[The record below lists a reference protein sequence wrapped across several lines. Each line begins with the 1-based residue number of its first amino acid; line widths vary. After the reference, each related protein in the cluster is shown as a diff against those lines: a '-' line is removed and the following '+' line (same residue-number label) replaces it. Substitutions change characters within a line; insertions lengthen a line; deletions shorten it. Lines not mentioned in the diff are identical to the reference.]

1 MMNPAQTLVVI
12 TLPKH
17 LYHYRNFFNVYGLY
31 KTNLPNRYIG
41 DIGQLITSQYYN
53 MLEGRLQFL
62 SNGVYNE
69 RKVLYYTILCEIYK
83 KFLRYTS
90 WCILLTAVRI
100 LSNSDEREK
109 TMRRH
114 YTKILKSFFHNK
126 FFYARASLGVT
137 QEEMAHRLAM
147 AARTYVDLD
156 HGKTSCSALTL
167 ALFLIYV
174 STDPVAF
181 LEELRDAFE
190 AYDNKA
196 A

>member
-1 MMNPAQTLVVI
+1 M
-12 TLPKH
+12 
-17 LYHYRNFFNVYGLY
+17 
-31 KTNLPNRYIG
+31 
-41 DIGQLITSQYYN
+41 
-53 MLEGRLQFL
+53 
-62 SNGVYNE
+62 
-69 RKVLYYTILCEIYK
+69 RK
-83 KFLRYTS
+83 
-90 WCILLTAVRI
+90 
-100 LSNSDEREK
+100 
-109 TMRRH
+109 H
-114 YTKILKSFFHNK
+114 YTRILKSFFHNK
-126 FFYARASLGVT
+126 LFYTRASLGIT